1 MTTKLASALPKDD
14 QANGLNDIAANLVDD
29 PTDLHVAVVVLDC
42 SKITTDID
50 TGDET
55 PTARVRRIEI
65 ITRDDDKATLGRL
78 ATRALEQRTG
88 KTVLPLEMEDDL
100 RAAFGHTDEPDGQ

>member
-65 ITRDDDKATLGRL
+65 ITRDDDKATARSMPSSVCVSYHFLIKHACRSSMKF
-78 ATRALEQRTG
+78 QMYMY
-88 KTVLPLEMEDDL
+88 V
-100 RAAFGHTDEPDGQ
+100 